1 MLSTVVERRENM
13 EKSTVC
19 EDCMYYEYDEEYED
33 YYCSQSCL
41 DEDDLARI
49 ANDPHYSCPFY
60 RVGNEYTIVKK
71 QI

>member
-1 MLSTVVERRENM
+1 MMNKKPK
-13 EKSTVC
+13 KSFNC

-41 DEDDLARI
+41 DEDDLAKMAEDSRFV
-49 ANDPHYSCPFY
+49 CPFY